1 MLELARCGPPLAT
14 RSAPLLVAILH
25 LLPVVSSTEAHAQ
38 QIRQPFAD
46 SVDVELVEIDVV
58 VTDRKGRA
66 LSGLRQDDFELYLDG
81 APIEIVNFFEPPIP
95 QRRPAVPL
103 PTTPPSGT
111 EPASSSDSPAPASS
125 STVVLHLDESNLY
138 PPNRTRLL
146 NRLEAALDPWR
157 SSGARFI
164 LTSFTTRLEILAPP
178 TGDLDEILA
187 AASRQGAGTA
197 QAVQV
202 AAARRQAIHSL
213 ARGSGASPSR
223 PTAHRAGITPTC
235 KDIWFF
241 KMAIA
246 RDYAARSEARAT
258 ASLSALADLVGV
270 LAGVEGQKAVVHLSD
285 GLAQRPGMSVFS
297 YLVDQVCPHDTEL
310 HAEALSE
317 MLQYDLSARLDRLA
331 AEANANRVTFYPLD
345 AAGVRTGLN
354 QDPSFQTASSA
365 PSARNDYIHRMNVQ
379 NGLHILAYGTG
390 GSLLSNSNDLAELLG
405 TARDRLARSYSLG
418 FRAPDGVPGKLYRID
433 VQLAPKK
440 ARGKRTHHR
449 RSYRSRSLDER
460 LAERLL
466 SVAYLGIDENPFDA
480 RIRFSASGTPD
491 RGIVPLLVEL
501 EIPRGALE
509 GHASASRGGLRVWLL
524 ALNRQNGTRTLVRQK
539 TLAANTSEP
548 TADVSDTCRIRI
560 VMNLPEGEYTVA
572 AGLRDEA
579 TGTMAL
585 LSKSVTVPQ
594 VGG

>member
-1 MLELARCGPPLAT
+1 M
-14 RSAPLLVAILH
+14 
-25 LLPVVSSTEAHAQ
+25 
-38 QIRQPFAD
+38 
-46 SVDVELVEIDVV
+46 
-58 VTDRKGRA
+58 
-66 LSGLRQDDFELYLDG
+66 
-81 APIEIVNFFEPPIP
+81 
-95 QRRPAVPL
+95 
-103 PTTPPSGT
+103 
-111 EPASSSDSPAPASS
+111 
-125 STVVLHLDESNLY
+125 
-138 PPNRTRLL
+138 
-146 NRLEAALDPWR
+146 
-157 SSGARFI
+157 
-164 LTSFTTRLEILAPP
+164 LTSFRTRLEILAPP

-213 ARGSGASPSR
+213 ARSSGASPSR
-223 PTAHRAGITPTC
+223 PTSSRAGITPTC

-258 ASLSALADLVGV
+258 ASLSALADLLGV
-270 LAGVEGQKAVVHLSD
+270 LAGVEGQKAVVHMSD

-331 AEANANRVTFYPLD
+331 AEANASRVTFYPLD
-345 AAGVRTGLN
+345 AAGVRGGLN

-365 PSARNDYIHRMNVQ
+365 PSTRNDYIHRMNVQ

-405 TARDRLARSYSLG
+405 AARDRLARSYSLG
-418 FRAPDGVPGKLYRID
+418 FRAPDGPSGKLYRID

-440 ARGKRTHHR
+440 ARGRKTHHR
-449 RSYRSRSLDER
+449 RSYRNRSLDER

-466 SVAYLGIDENPFDA
+466 SVAYLGIDENPFHA
-480 RIRFSASGTPD
+480 RIRFGASGPPD

-501 EIPRGALE
+501 EIPKGALE
-509 GHASASRGGLRVWLL
+509 SEASASPSGVRVWLV
-524 ALNRQNGTRTLVRQK
+524 AVNRTNGTRTIVRQR
-539 TLAANTSEP
+539 TLAAKASER
-548 TADVSDTCRIRI
+548 TADVSNTYRFQI
-560 VMNLPEGEYTVA
+560 VMDLPEGEYTVA

-585 LSKSVTVPQ
+585 LSESVIVPQ